1 MHNMDI
7 DLIRPYP
14 KEEAGNKTTQ
24 QDVDNKIDSSTKNP
38 GFLYAV
44 WYMMVCYGIRL
55 EVGAWTWTSF
65 NTQLPIQI

>member
-1 MHNMDI
+1 MDI

-55 EVGAWTWTSF
+55 EVGA
-65 NTQLPIQI
+65 